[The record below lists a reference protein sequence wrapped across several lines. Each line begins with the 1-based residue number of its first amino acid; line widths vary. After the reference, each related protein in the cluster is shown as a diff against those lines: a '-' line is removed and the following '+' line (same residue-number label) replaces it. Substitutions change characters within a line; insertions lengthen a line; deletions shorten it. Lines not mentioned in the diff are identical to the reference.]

1 MTTATAEQS
10 ATLVSDKHSIKI
22 GDMDTALK
30 DAINR
35 WHDQAYKILVTLR
48 ATGFLL
54 SEIQQ
59 DGTRHEDNRL
69 DSALEIT
76 EQCIANLESLDEE
89 IDSGAHGHIVIVAEP
104 AA

>member
-1 MTTATAEQS
+1 MTQAER
-10 ATLVSDKHSIKI
+10 TTTKI
-22 GDMDTALK
+22 EGMDAALK
-30 DAINR
+30 AAINR

-59 DGTRHEDNRL
+59 DGTRAEDGRL
-69 DSALEIT
+69 DSALEIA

-89 IDSGAHGHIVIVAEP
+89 IESGARGHIAMVAEP